1 MSRTSLND
9 QTPSTTRATTTTT
22 SIAHA
27 TSANADAAAPR
38 TSNARLTCAELGMLL
53 LMSSITALAVL
64 CELVPSGVLPEM
76 AAAFGVSSATC
87 GSLVGSYAITSA
99 ICGIPLVTLTVSANR
114 KRLLCVL
121 LIGFALSNC
130 IVGGADCFEV
140 ALVGRALGGACA
152 GTLWPMI
159 TAYGMEF
166 VGPLN
171 RGKAVTIIMSG
182 ITAGMA
188 VGLPAIT
195 WLGTLSNYHV
205 EFFALGI
212 ILCLVAVLCWI
223 FLPSI
228 PGEARS
234 RDNSVGTMLRNRGV
248 LLVVALTFLAVG
260 ANYGAYTFISNLVQE
275 LAGVGEALA
284 GGALASGALA
294 GGALAGTA
302 GVGAAAGAP
311 TIAQNVATIAPLTI
325 AQAQLFFGIGSIISV
340 VATLAFI
347 DRHLWLVT
355 LGMFATGAVSMLAF
369 VLVFAVGFGANQ
381 VNLVACVAFVLWGVA
396 FGSLSSIFQTA
407 TARQVT
413 SGTAVANSLQSASFN
428 CSIMLGSMSAGAL
441 LDSGGTKPIMLA
453 AAVVLICGFVLSVAG
468 KKHLA

>member
-9 QTPSTTRATTTTT
+9 QTPSTTRATTTTA
-22 SIAHA
+22 SVAHA
-27 TSANADAAAPR
+27 TSTTANAAAPR
-38 TSNARLTCAELGMLL
+38 NGNARLTCAELGMLL

-76 AAAFGVSSATC
+76 AAAFGVRSATC

-99 ICGIPLVTLTVSANR
+99 ICGIPLITLTVSANR

-130 IVGGADCFEV
+130 IVGGASCFEV

-275 LAGVGEALA
+275 LAGAC
-284 GGALASGALA
+284 GGSGALA
-294 GGALAGTA
+294 GGLAG
-302 GVGAAAGAP
+302 AAGGLAGSV
-311 TIAQNVATIAPLTI
+311 TTIAPLTI
-325 AQAQLFFGIGSIISV
+325 EQAQLFFGIGSIISV
-340 VATLAFI
+340 VATLALI
-347 DRHLWLVT
+347 DKHLWLVT
-355 LGMFATGAVSMLAF
+355 LAMFAIGAVSMLTF
-369 VLVFAVGFGANQ
+369 VLVFAVGLVANQ
-381 VNLVACVAFVLWGVA
+381 ANLVACVAFVLWGVA

>member
-1 MSRTSLND
+1 MSPTSLND
-9 QTPSTTRATTTTT
+9 ETPSTTCATTTAAHNATTT
-22 SIAHA
+22 S
-27 TSANADAAAPR
+27 TNAKAKAAAPCNC
-38 TSNARLTCAELGMLL
+38 NARLTCAELGMLL

-64 CELVPSGVLPEM
+64 CELVPSGVLPDM

-130 IVGGADCFEV
+130 IVGGAGCFEV

-159 TAYGMEF
+159 TAYGMEY
-166 VGPLN
+166 VGAGN

-195 WLGTLSNYHV
+195 WLGTLSNYRV

-212 ILCLVAVLCWI
+212 ILCLVAALCWL

-234 RDNSVGTMLRNRGV
+234 RDNSIGTMLHNRGV

-275 LAGVGEALA
+275 LAGACGGLA
-284 GGALASGALA
+284 GSV
-294 GGALAGTA
+294 T
-302 GVGAAAGAP
+302 
-311 TIAQNVATIAPLTI
+311 TIAPLTI
-325 AQAQLFFGIGSIISV
+325 EQAQLFFGIGSIISV
-340 VATLAFI
+340 VATLALI
-347 DRHLWLVT
+347 DKHLWLVT
-355 LGMFATGAVSMLAF
+355 LAMFAIGTVSMVAF
-369 VLVFAVGFGANQ
+369 VLVFAVGLVANQ
-381 VNLVACVAFVLWGVA
+381 ANLVACVAFVLWGVA

-441 LDSGGTKPIMLA
+441 LDGGGTKPIMLA

>member
-9 QTPSTTRATTTTT
+9 ETPSTTCATTTAASNATTT
-22 SIAHA
+22 S
-27 TSANADAAAPR
+27 TNAKAKAAAPR
-38 TSNARLTCAELGMLL
+38 NCNARLTCAELGMLL

-64 CELVPSGVLPEM
+64 CELVPSGVLPDM

-130 IVGGADCFEV
+130 IVGGASCFEV

-159 TAYGMEF
+159 TAYGMEC
-166 VGPLN
+166 VGAGN

-195 WLGTLSNYHV
+195 WLGTLSNYRV

-212 ILCLVAVLCWI
+212 ILCLVAALCWL

-234 RDNSVGTMLRNRGV
+234 RNNSVGTMLHNRGV

-275 LAGVGEALA
+275 LAGAC
-284 GGALASGALA
+284 GGSGALA
-294 GGALAGTA
+294 GGLAGGA
-302 GVGAAAGAP
+302 GGLAGSV
-311 TIAQNVATIAPLTI
+311 TTIAPLTI
-325 AQAQLFFGIGSIISV
+325 EQAQLFFGIGSIISV
-340 VATLAFI
+340 VATLALI
-347 DRHLWLVT
+347 DKHLWLVT
-355 LGMFATGAVSMLAF
+355 LAMFAIGTVSMVAF
-369 VLVFAVGFGANQ
+369 VLVFAVGLVANQ
-381 VNLVACVAFVLWGVA
+381 ANLVACVAFVLWGVA

-428 CSIMLGSMSAGAL
+428 CSIMLGSMSAGVL

-453 AAVVLICGFVLSVAG
+453 AAIVLICGFVLSVAG

>member
-9 QTPSTTRATTTTT
+9 QTPSTTRATTTTASVAART
-22 SIAHA
+22 S
-27 TSANADAAAPR
+27 TTANAAAPR

-130 IVGGADCFEV
+130 IVGGAGCFEV

-159 TAYGMEF
+159 TAYGMEC
-166 VGPLN
+166 VGAGN

-195 WLGTLSNYHV
+195 WLGTLSNYRV

-212 ILCLVAVLCWI
+212 ILCLVAALCWL

-234 RDNSVGTMLRNRGV
+234 RNNSIGTMLHNRGV

-275 LAGVGEALA
+275 LAGAC
-284 GGALASGALA
+284 GGSGALA
-294 GGALAGTA
+294 GGLAGGA
-302 GVGAAAGAP
+302 GGLAGSV
-311 TIAQNVATIAPLTI
+311 TTIAPLTI
-325 AQAQLFFGIGSIISV
+325 EQAQLFFGIGSIISV
-340 VATLAFI
+340 VATLALI
-347 DRHLWLVT
+347 DKHLWLVT
-355 LGMFATGAVSMLAF
+355 LAMFATGAVSMVAF
-369 VLVFAVGFGANQ
+369 VLVFAVGLVANQ
-381 VNLVACVAFVLWGVA
+381 ANLIACVAFVL
-396 FGSLSSIFQTA
+396 
-407 TARQVT
+407 
-413 SGTAVANSLQSASFN
+413 
-428 CSIMLGSMSAGAL
+428 
-441 LDSGGTKPIMLA
+441 
-453 AAVVLICGFVLSVAG
+453 
-468 KKHLA
+468 

>member
-9 QTPSTTRATTTTT
+9 QTPSTTRATTTTA

-27 TSANADAAAPR
+27 TSTTTKPAAPR

-130 IVGGADCFEV
+130 IVGGAGCFEV

-275 LAGVGEALA
+275 LAGVG
-284 GGALASGALA
+284 GALA
-294 GGALAGTA
+294 GGACGTA
-302 GVGAAAGAP
+302 GLASGACGAP
-311 TIAQNVATIAPLTI
+311 SIAKSVAPLTI

-355 LGMFATGAVSMLAF
+355 LGMFATGAVSMVAF
-369 VLVFAVGFGANQ
+369 VLVFAVGLVANQ
-381 VNLVACVAFVLWGVA
+381 ANLIACVAFVLWGVA

>member
-1 MSRTSLND
+1 
-9 QTPSTTRATTTTT
+9 
-22 SIAHA
+22 
-27 TSANADAAAPR
+27 
-38 TSNARLTCAELGMLL
+38 MLL

-64 CELVPSGVLPEM
+64 CELVPSGVLPDM

-99 ICGIPLVTLTVSANR
+99 ICGIPLVTLTVSVNR

-130 IVGGADCFEV
+130 IVGGASSFEV

-159 TAYGMEF
+159 TAYGMEC
-166 VGPLN
+166 VGAGN

-195 WLGTLSNYHV
+195 WLGTLSNYRV

-212 ILCLVAVLCWI
+212 ILCLVAALCWL

-234 RDNSVGTMLRNRGV
+234 RNNSVGTMLHNRGV

-275 LAGVGEALA
+275 LAGAC
-284 GGALASGALA
+284 GGSGALA
-294 GGALAGTA
+294 GGLAGGA
-302 GVGAAAGAP
+302 GGLAGSV
-311 TIAQNVATIAPLTI
+311 TTIAPLTI
-325 AQAQLFFGIGSIISV
+325 EQAQLFFGIGSIISV
-340 VATLAFI
+340 VATLALI
-347 DRHLWLVT
+347 DKHLWLVT
-355 LGMFATGAVSMLAF
+355 LAMFAIGTVSMVAF
-369 VLVFAVGFGANQ
+369 VLVFAVGLVANQ
-381 VNLVACVAFVLWGVA
+381 ANLVACVAFVLWGVA

-441 LDSGGTKPIMLA
+441 LDGGGTKPIMLA

>member
-1 MSRTSLND
+1 
-9 QTPSTTRATTTTT
+9 
-22 SIAHA
+22 
-27 TSANADAAAPR
+27 
-38 TSNARLTCAELGMLL
+38 MLL

-64 CELVPSGVLPEM
+64 CELVPSGVLPDM

-130 IVGGADCFEV
+130 IVGGAGCFEV

-275 LAGVGEALA
+275 LAGLC
-284 GGALASGALA
+284 GACGALA
-294 GGALAGTA
+294 GGALADGACGTA
-302 GVGAAAGAP
+302 GLTGGACGAP
-311 TIAQNVATIAPLTI
+311 SIAQSVAPLTI

-355 LGMFATGAVSMLAF
+355 LGMFATGAVSMVAF
-369 VLVFAVGFGANQ
+369 VLVFAVGLVANQ
-381 VNLVACVAFVLWGVA
+381 ANLIACVAFVLWGVA

>member
-9 QTPSTTRATTTTT
+9 QTPSTTRATTTTA
-22 SIAHA
+22 SIAA
-27 TSANADAAAPR
+27 RTSTTTKPAAPR

-130 IVGGADCFEV
+130 IVGGAGCFEV

-248 LLVVALTFLAVG
+248 LLVVVLTFLAVG

-275 LAGVGEALA
+275 LAGAC
-284 GGALASGALA
+284 GGSGALA
-294 GGALAGTA
+294 GGLAGGA
-302 GVGAAAGAP
+302 GGLAGSV
-311 TIAQNVATIAPLTI
+311 TTIAPLTI
-325 AQAQLFFGIGSIISV
+325 EQAQLFFGIGSIISV
-340 VATLAFI
+340 VATLALI
-347 DRHLWLVT
+347 DKHLWLVT
-355 LGMFATGAVSMLAF
+355 LAMFAIGTVSMVAF
-369 VLVFAVGFGANQ
+369 VLVFAVGLVANQ
-381 VNLVACVAFVLWGVA
+381 ANLIACVAFVLWGVA

-413 SGTAVANSLQSASFN
+413 SGTAIANSLQSASFN

-441 LDSGGTKPIMLA
+441 LDGGGTKPIMLA

>member
-9 QTPSTTRATTTTT
+9 QTPSTTREATTTT

-27 TSANADAAAPR
+27 TSTTTKPAAPR

-130 IVGGADCFEV
+130 IVGGAGCFEV

-275 LAGVGEALA
+275 LAGLC
-284 GGALASGALA
+284 GACGALA
-294 GGALAGTA
+294 GGALADGACGTA
-302 GVGAAAGAP
+302 GLTGGACGAP
-311 TIAQNVATIAPLTI
+311 SIAQSVAPLTI

-369 VLVFAVGFGANQ
+369 VLVFAVGLAPRLVANQ
-381 VNLVACVAFVLWGVA
+381 ANLIACVAFVLWGVA

-453 AAVVLICGFVLSVAG
+453 AVVVLICGFVLSVAG

>member
-1 MSRTSLND
+1 
-9 QTPSTTRATTTTT
+9 
-22 SIAHA
+22 
-27 TSANADAAAPR
+27 
-38 TSNARLTCAELGMLL
+38 MLL

-130 IVGGADCFEV
+130 IVGGASSFEV

-159 TAYGMEF
+159 TAYGMEC
-166 VGPLN
+166 VGAGN

-195 WLGTLSNYHV
+195 WLGTLSNYRV

-212 ILCLVAVLCWI
+212 ILCLVATLCWL

-228 PGEARS
+228 PGEVRS
-234 RDNSVGTMLRNRGV
+234 RNNSVGTMLHNRGV

-275 LAGVGEALA
+275 LAGAC
-284 GGALASGALA
+284 GGSGALA
-294 GGALAGTA
+294 GGLAGGA
-302 GVGAAAGAP
+302 GGLAGSV
-311 TIAQNVATIAPLTI
+311 TTIAPLTI
-325 AQAQLFFGIGSIISV
+325 EQAQLFFGIGSIISV

-347 DRHLWLVT
+347 DKHLWLVT
-355 LGMFATGAVSMLAF
+355 LAMFAIGAVSMVAF
-369 VLVFAVGFGANQ
+369 VLVFAVGLVANQ
-381 VNLVACVAFVLWGVA
+381 ANQISCVAFVLWGVA

>member
-9 QTPSTTRATTTTT
+9 QTPSTTRATTTTASVAART
-22 SIAHA
+22 S
-27 TSANADAAAPR
+27 TTANAAAPR
-38 TSNARLTCAELGMLL
+38 NGNARLTCAELGMLL

-130 IVGGADCFEV
+130 IVGGAGCFEV

-275 LAGVGEALA
+275 LAGVG
-284 GGALASGALA
+284 GALA
-294 GGALAGTA
+294 GGACGTA
-302 GVGAAAGAP
+302 GLTGGACGAP
-311 TIAQNVATIAPLTI
+311 SIAQSVAPLTI

-369 VLVFAVGFGANQ
+369 VLVFAVGLAPRLAANQ

>member
-9 QTPSTTRATTTTT
+9 ETPSTTCATTTAASNATTT
-22 SIAHA
+22 S
-27 TSANADAAAPR
+27 TNAKAKAAAPR

-130 IVGGADCFEV
+130 IVGGASSFEV

-159 TAYGMEF
+159 TAYGMEC
-166 VGPLN
+166 VGAGN

-195 WLGTLSNYHV
+195 WLGTLSNYRV

-212 ILCLVAVLCWI
+212 ILCLVAALCWL

-234 RDNSVGTMLRNRGV
+234 RNNSIGTMLHNRGV

-275 LAGVGEALA
+275 LAGAC
-284 GGALASGALA
+284 GGSGALA
-294 GGALAGTA
+294 GGLAGGA
-302 GVGAAAGAP
+302 GGLAGSV
-311 TIAQNVATIAPLTI
+311 TTIAPLTI
-325 AQAQLFFGIGSIISV
+325 EQAQLFFGIGSIISV
-340 VATLAFI
+340 VATLALI
-347 DRHLWLVT
+347 DKHLWLVT
-355 LGMFATGAVSMLAF
+355 LAMFAIGTVSMVAF
-369 VLVFAVGFGANQ
+369 VLVFAVGLVANQ
-381 VNLVACVAFVLWGVA
+381 ANLVACVAFVLWGVA

>member
-1 MSRTSLND
+1 MSPTSLND
-9 QTPSTTRATTTTT
+9 QTPSTTCATATAASNATTTST
-22 SIAHA
+22 
-27 TSANADAAAPR
+27 NAKAKAAAPR
-38 TSNARLTCAELGMLL
+38 NCNARLTCAELGMLL

-64 CELVPSGVLPEM
+64 CELVPSGVLPDM

-130 IVGGADCFEV
+130 IVGGASCFEV

-159 TAYGMEF
+159 TAYGMEC
-166 VGPLN
+166 VGAGN

-195 WLGTLSNYHV
+195 WLGTLSNYRV

-212 ILCLVAVLCWI
+212 ILCLVAALCWL

-234 RDNSVGTMLRNRGV
+234 RNNSIGTMLHNRGV

-275 LAGVGEALA
+275 LAGACG
-284 GGALASGALA
+284 GSGALASGLA
-294 GGALAGTA
+294 GSVT
-302 GVGAAAGAP
+302 
-311 TIAQNVATIAPLTI
+311 TIAPLTI
-325 AQAQLFFGIGSIISV
+325 EQAQLFFGIGSIISV

-347 DRHLWLVT
+347 DKHLWLVT
-355 LGMFATGAVSMLAF
+355 LAMFAIGAVSMVAF
-369 VLVFAVGFGANQ
+369 VLVFAVGLVANQ
-381 VNLVACVAFVLWGVA
+381 ANQISCVAFVLWGVA

-453 AAVVLICGFVLSVAG
+453 AAIVLICGFVLSVAG

>member
-1 MSRTSLND
+1 MSPTSLND
-9 QTPSTTRATTTTT
+9 QTPSTTCATTTAASNATTT
-22 SIAHA
+22 S
-27 TSANADAAAPR
+27 TNAKAAAPCNY
-38 TSNARLTCAELGMLL
+38 NARLTCAELGMLL

-64 CELVPSGVLPEM
+64 CELVPSGVLPDM

-130 IVGGADCFEV
+130 IVGGASSFEV

-159 TAYGMEF
+159 TAYGMEC
-166 VGPLN
+166 VGAGN

-195 WLGTLSNYHV
+195 WLGTLSNYRV

-212 ILCLVAVLCWI
+212 ILCLVAALCWL

-234 RDNSVGTMLRNRGV
+234 RNNSLGTMLHNRGV
-248 LLVVALTFLAVG
+248 LFVVALTFLAVG

-275 LAGVGEALA
+275 LAGACG
-284 GGALASGALA
+284 GSGALASGLA
-294 GGALAGTA
+294 GAASAAGSLAGSVT
-302 GVGAAAGAP
+302 
-311 TIAQNVATIAPLTI
+311 TIAPLTI
-325 AQAQLFFGIGSIISV
+325 EQAQLFFGIGSIISV

-347 DRHLWLVT
+347 DKHLWLVT
-355 LGMFATGAVSMLAF
+355 LAMFAIGTVSMVAF
-369 VLVFAVGFGANQ
+369 VLVFAVGLVANQ
-381 VNLVACVAFVLWGVA
+381 ANLVACVAFVLWGVA

>member
-9 QTPSTTRATTTTT
+9 QTPSTTRATTTTA
-22 SIAHA
+22 SVAHA
-27 TSANADAAAPR
+27 TSTTANAAAPR
-38 TSNARLTCAELGMLL
+38 NGNARLTCAELGMLL

-76 AAAFGVSSATC
+76 AAAFGVRSATC

-130 IVGGADCFEV
+130 IVGGASCFEV

-195 WLGTLSNYHV
+195 WLGTLSNYRV

-212 ILCLVAVLCWI
+212 ILCLVAALCWL

-234 RDNSVGTMLRNRGV
+234 RDNSIGTMLHNRGV

-275 LAGVGEALA
+275 LVGAC
-284 GGALASGALA
+284 GGSGALA
-294 GGALAGTA
+294 GGLVGGAGGLAGSVT
-302 GVGAAAGAP
+302 
-311 TIAQNVATIAPLTI
+311 TIAPLTI
-325 AQAQLFFGIGSIISV
+325 EQAQLFFGIGSIISV
-340 VATLAFI
+340 VATLALI
-347 DRHLWLVT
+347 DKHLWLVT
-355 LGMFATGAVSMLAF
+355 LAMFAIGTVSMVAF
-369 VLVFAVGFGANQ
+369 VLVFAVGLVANQ
-381 VNLVACVAFVLWGVA
+381 ANLITCVAFVLWGVA

-428 CSIMLGSMSAGAL
+428 CSIMLGSMSAGVL

>member
-1 MSRTSLND
+1 MSPTSLND
-9 QTPSTTRATTTTT
+9 QTPSTTCATTTAAHNATTT
-22 SIAHA
+22 S
-27 TSANADAAAPR
+27 TNAKAKAAAPCNC
-38 TSNARLTCAELGMLL
+38 NARLTCAELGMLL

-64 CELVPSGVLPEM
+64 CELVPSGVLPDM

-130 IVGGADCFEV
+130 IVGGAGCFEV

-159 TAYGMEF
+159 TAYGMEC
-166 VGPLN
+166 VGAGN

-195 WLGTLSNYHV
+195 WLGTLSNYRV

-212 ILCLVAVLCWI
+212 ILCLVAALCWL

-234 RDNSVGTMLRNRGV
+234 RNNSVGTMLHNRGV

-275 LAGVGEALA
+275 LAGLCGACGVLAGACGTAGLA
-284 GGALASGALA
+284 GGAC
-294 GGALAGTA
+294 
-302 GVGAAAGAP
+302 GAP
-311 TIAQNVATIAPLTI
+311 SIAQSVAPLTI

-347 DRHLWLVT
+347 DKHLWLVT
-355 LGMFATGAVSMLAF
+355 LAMFAIGTVSMVAF
-369 VLVFAVGFGANQ
+369 VLVFAVGLVANQ
-381 VNLVACVAFVLWGVA
+381 ANLVACVAFVLWGVA

>member
-1 MSRTSLND
+1 MSPTSLND
-9 QTPSTTRATTTTT
+9 ETPSTTCATTTAAHNATTT
-22 SIAHA
+22 S
-27 TSANADAAAPR
+27 TNAKAKAAAPCNC
-38 TSNARLTCAELGMLL
+38 NARLTCAELGMLL

-64 CELVPSGVLPEM
+64 CELVPSGVLPDM

-130 IVGGADCFEV
+130 IVGGAGCFEV

-159 TAYGMEF
+159 TAYGMEC
-166 VGPLN
+166 VGAGN

-195 WLGTLSNYHV
+195 WLGTLSNYRV

-212 ILCLVAVLCWI
+212 ILCLVAALCWL

-228 PGEARS
+228 PGEVRS
-234 RDNSVGTMLRNRGV
+234 RNNSVGTMLHNRGV

-275 LAGVGEALA
+275 LAGACGGLA
-284 GGALASGALA
+284 GAAGGLA
-294 GGALAGTA
+294 GSVT
-302 GVGAAAGAP
+302 
-311 TIAQNVATIAPLTI
+311 TIAPLTI
-325 AQAQLFFGIGSIISV
+325 EQAQLFFGIGSIISV
-340 VATLAFI
+340 VATLALI
-347 DRHLWLVT
+347 DKHLWLVT
-355 LGMFATGAVSMLAF
+355 LAMFAIGAVSMLAF
-369 VLVFAVGFGANQ
+369 VLVFAVGLVANQ
-381 VNLVACVAFVLWGVA
+381 ANLVACVAFVLWGVA

-441 LDSGGTKPIMLA
+441 LDGGGTKPIMLA

>member
-1 MSRTSLND
+1 MSPTSLND
-9 QTPSTTRATTTTT
+9 QTPSTTCATTTST
-22 SIAHA
+22 
-27 TSANADAAAPR
+27 NAKAAAPC
-38 TSNARLTCAELGMLL
+38 NCNERLTCAELGMLL

-64 CELVPSGVLPEM
+64 CELVPSGVLPDM

-130 IVGGADCFEV
+130 VVGGASCFEV

-159 TAYGMEF
+159 TAYGMEC
-166 VGPLN
+166 VGAGN

-195 WLGTLSNYHV
+195 WLGTLSNYRV

-212 ILCLVAVLCWI
+212 ILCLVAALCWL

-234 RDNSVGTMLRNRGV
+234 RNNSIGTMLHNRGV

-275 LAGVGEALA
+275 LAGACGGLA
-284 GGALASGALA
+284 GAAGGLA
-294 GGALAGTA
+294 GSVT
-302 GVGAAAGAP
+302 
-311 TIAQNVATIAPLTI
+311 TIAPLTI
-325 AQAQLFFGIGSIISV
+325 EQAQLFFGIGSIISV
-340 VATLAFI
+340 VATLALI
-347 DRHLWLVT
+347 DKHLWLVT
-355 LGMFATGAVSMLAF
+355 LAMFAIGAVSMLAF
-369 VLVFAVGFGANQ
+369 VLVFAVGLVANQ
-381 VNLVACVAFVLWGVA
+381 ANLVACVAFVLWGVA

-428 CSIMLGSMSAGAL
+428 CSIMLGSMSAGVL

-453 AAVVLICGFVLSVAG
+453 AAIVLICGFVLSVAG

>member
-1 MSRTSLND
+1 M
-9 QTPSTTRATTTTT
+9 
-22 SIAHA
+22 
-27 TSANADAAAPR
+27 
-38 TSNARLTCAELGMLL
+38 
-53 LMSSITALAVL
+53 
-64 CELVPSGVLPEM
+64 
-76 AAAFGVSSATC
+76 
-87 GSLVGSYAITSA
+87 
-99 ICGIPLVTLTVSANR
+99 
-114 KRLLCVL
+114 
-121 LIGFALSNC
+121 
-130 IVGGADCFEV
+130 
-140 ALVGRALGGACA
+140 
-152 GTLWPMI
+152 
-159 TAYGMEF
+159 
-166 VGPLN
+166 
-171 RGKAVTIIMSG
+171 
-182 ITAGMA
+182 
-188 VGLPAIT
+188 
-195 WLGTLSNYHV
+195 
-205 EFFALGI
+205 
-212 ILCLVAVLCWI
+212 CLVAVLCWI

-275 LAGVGEALA
+275 LAGVG
-284 GGALASGALA
+284 GALA
-294 GGALAGTA
+294 GGACGTA
-302 GVGAAAGAP
+302 GLASGACGAP
-311 TIAQNVATIAPLTI
+311 SIAKSVAPLTI

-347 DRHLWLVT
+347 DKHLWLVT
-355 LGMFATGAVSMLAF
+355 LAMFAIGTVSMVAF
-369 VLVFAVGFGANQ
+369 VLVFAVGLVANQ
-381 VNLVACVAFVLWGVA
+381 ANLVACVAFVLWGVA

>member
-9 QTPSTTRATTTTT
+9 QTPSTTREATTTT

-27 TSANADAAAPR
+27 TSTTTKPAAPR

-130 IVGGADCFEV
+130 IVGGAGCFEV

-234 RDNSVGTMLRNRGV
+234 RDNSIGTMLRNRGV

-275 LAGVGEALA
+275 LAGVG
-284 GGALASGALA
+284 GACGALA
-294 GGALAGTA
+294 GGTAGLAG
-302 GVGAAAGAP
+302 GACGAP
-311 TIAQNVATIAPLTI
+311 SIAQSVAPLTI

-369 VLVFAVGFGANQ
+369 VLVFAVGLAPGFPPSAAVGLVANQ
-381 VNLVACVAFVLWGVA
+381 ANLIACVAFVLWGVA

-428 CSIMLGSMSAGAL
+428 CSIMLGSMSAGVL

-453 AAVVLICGFVLSVAG
+453 AAAVLICGFVLSVAG

>member
-1 MSRTSLND
+1 MSPTSLND
-9 QTPSTTRATTTTT
+9 QTPSTTCATATAASNATTTST
-22 SIAHA
+22 
-27 TSANADAAAPR
+27 NAKTAAPCNC
-38 TSNARLTCAELGMLL
+38 NARLTCAELGMLL

-64 CELVPSGVLPEM
+64 CELVPSGVLPDM

-130 IVGGADCFEV
+130 IVGGAGCFEV

-159 TAYGMEF
+159 TAYGMEC
-166 VGPLN
+166 VGAGN

-195 WLGTLSNYHV
+195 WLGTLSNYRV

-212 ILCLVAVLCWI
+212 ILCLVAALCWL

-234 RDNSVGTMLRNRGV
+234 RNNSIGTMLHNRGV

-275 LAGVGEALA
+275 LAGACG
-284 GGALASGALA
+284 GSGALASGLA
-294 GGALAGTA
+294 G
-302 GVGAAAGAP
+302 AAGAAGGLAGSV
-311 TIAQNVATIAPLTI
+311 TTIAPLTI
-325 AQAQLFFGIGSIISV
+325 EQAQLFFGIGSIISV
-340 VATLAFI
+340 VATLALI
-347 DRHLWLVT
+347 DKHLWLVT
-355 LGMFATGAVSMLAF
+355 LAMFAIGAVSMLTF
-369 VLVFAVGFGANQ
+369 VLVFAVGLVANQ
-381 VNLVACVAFVLWGVA
+381 ASLVACVAFVLWGVA

-428 CSIMLGSMSAGAL
+428 CSIMLGSMSAGVL

-453 AAVVLICGFVLSVAG
+453 AAIVLICGFVLSVAG

>member
-1 MSRTSLND
+1 
-9 QTPSTTRATTTTT
+9 
-22 SIAHA
+22 
-27 TSANADAAAPR
+27 
-38 TSNARLTCAELGMLL
+38 MLL

-64 CELVPSGVLPEM
+64 CELVPSGVLPDM

-130 IVGGADCFEV
+130 IVGGASSFEV

-159 TAYGMEF
+159 TAYGMEC
-166 VGPLN
+166 VGAGN

-195 WLGTLSNYHV
+195 WLGTLSNYRV

-275 LAGVGEALA
+275 LAGVG
-284 GGALASGALA
+284 GALA
-294 GGALAGTA
+294 GGACGTA
-302 GVGAAAGAP
+302 GLASGACGAP
-311 TIAQNVATIAPLTI
+311 SIAKSVAPLTI

-355 LGMFATGAVSMLAF
+355 LGMFATGAVSMVAF
-369 VLVFAVGFGANQ
+369 VLVFAVGLVANQ
-381 VNLVACVAFVLWGVA
+381 ANLIACVAFVLWGVA

>member
-9 QTPSTTRATTTTT
+9 QTPSTTRATTTTA
-22 SIAHA
+22 SVAHA
-27 TSANADAAAPR
+27 TSTTANAAAPR
-38 TSNARLTCAELGMLL
+38 NGNARLTCAELGMLL

-76 AAAFGVSSATC
+76 AAAFGVRSATC

-130 IVGGADCFEV
+130 IVGGASSFEV

-159 TAYGMEF
+159 TAYGMEC
-166 VGPLN
+166 VGAGN

-195 WLGTLSNYHV
+195 WLGTLSNYRV

-212 ILCLVAVLCWI
+212 ILCLVAALCWL

-234 RDNSVGTMLRNRGV
+234 RNNSIGTMLHNRGV

-275 LAGVGEALA
+275 LAGAC
-284 GGALASGALA
+284 GGSGALA
-294 GGALAGTA
+294 GGLAGGA
-302 GVGAAAGAP
+302 GGLAGSV
-311 TIAQNVATIAPLTI
+311 TTIAPLTI
-325 AQAQLFFGIGSIISV
+325 EQAQLFFGIGSIISV
-340 VATLAFI
+340 VATLALI
-347 DRHLWLVT
+347 DKHLWLVT
-355 LGMFATGAVSMLAF
+355 LAMFAIGTVSMVAF
-369 VLVFAVGFGANQ
+369 VLVFAVGLVANQ
-381 VNLVACVAFVLWGVA
+381 ANLVACVAFVLWGVA

>member
-9 QTPSTTRATTTTT
+9 ETPSTTCATTTAAHNATTT
-22 SIAHA
+22 S
-27 TSANADAAAPR
+27 TNAKAAAPCNC
-38 TSNARLTCAELGMLL
+38 NARLTCAELGMLL

-64 CELVPSGVLPEM
+64 CELVPSGVLPDM

-130 IVGGADCFEV
+130 IVGGASSFEV

-159 TAYGMEF
+159 TAYGMEC
-166 VGPLN
+166 VGAGN

-195 WLGTLSNYHV
+195 WLGTLSNYRV

-212 ILCLVAVLCWI
+212 ILCLVAALCWL

-234 RDNSVGTMLRNRGV
+234 RNNSIGTMLHNRGV

-275 LAGVGEALA
+275 LAGACGGLA
-284 GGALASGALA
+284 GSV
-294 GGALAGTA
+294 T
-302 GVGAAAGAP
+302 
-311 TIAQNVATIAPLTI
+311 TIAPLTI
-325 AQAQLFFGIGSIISV
+325 EQAQLFFGIGSIISV
-340 VATLAFI
+340 VATLALI
-347 DRHLWLVT
+347 DKHLWLVT
-355 LGMFATGAVSMLAF
+355 LAMFAIGTVSMVAF
-369 VLVFAVGFGANQ
+369 VLVFAVGLVANQ
-381 VNLVACVAFVLWGVA
+381 ANLVACVAFVLWGVA

-453 AAVVLICGFVLSVAG
+453 AAVILICGFVLSVAG

>member
-9 QTPSTTRATTTTT
+9 QTPSTTRATTTTASVAART
-22 SIAHA
+22 S
-27 TSANADAAAPR
+27 TTTKPAAPR

-130 IVGGADCFEV
+130 IVGGAGCFEV

-195 WLGTLSNYHV
+195 WLGTLSNYRV

-212 ILCLVAVLCWI
+212 ILCLVAALCWL

-234 RDNSVGTMLRNRGV
+234 RNNSVGTMLHNRGV

-275 LAGVGEALA
+275 LAGAC
-284 GGALASGALA
+284 GGSGALA
-294 GGALAGTA
+294 GGLAGGA
-302 GVGAAAGAP
+302 GGLAGSV
-311 TIAQNVATIAPLTI
+311 TTIAPLTI
-325 AQAQLFFGIGSIISV
+325 EQAQLFFGIGSIISV
-340 VATLAFI
+340 VATLALI
-347 DRHLWLVT
+347 DKHLWLVT
-355 LGMFATGAVSMLAF
+355 LAMFAIGTVSMVAF
-369 VLVFAVGFGANQ
+369 VLVFAVGLVANQ
-381 VNLVACVAFVLWGVA
+381 ANLVACVAFVLWGVA

-428 CSIMLGSMSAGAL
+428 CSIMLGSMSAGVL

-453 AAVVLICGFVLSVAG
+453 AAIVLICGFVLSVAG

>member
-1 MSRTSLND
+1 
-9 QTPSTTRATTTTT
+9 
-22 SIAHA
+22 
-27 TSANADAAAPR
+27 
-38 TSNARLTCAELGMLL
+38 MLL

-64 CELVPSGVLPEM
+64 CELVPSGVLPDM

-130 IVGGADCFEV
+130 IVGGAGCFEV

-275 LAGVGEALA
+275 LAGLC
-284 GGALASGALA
+284 GACGALA
-294 GGALAGTA
+294 GGALADGACGTA
-302 GVGAAAGAP
+302 GLTGGACGAP
-311 TIAQNVATIAPLTI
+311 SIAQSVAPLTI

-355 LGMFATGAVSMLAF
+355 LGMFATGAVSMVAF
-369 VLVFAVGFGANQ
+369 VLVFAVGLVANQ
-381 VNLVACVAFVLWGVA
+381 ANLIACVAFVLWGVA

-453 AAVVLICGFVLSVAG
+453 AVVVLICGFVLSVAG

>member
-9 QTPSTTRATTTTT
+9 QTPSTTRATTTTASVAART
-22 SIAHA
+22 S
-27 TSANADAAAPR
+27 TTANAAAPCNC
-38 TSNARLTCAELGMLL
+38 NARLTCAELGMLL

-64 CELVPSGVLPEM
+64 CELVPSGVLPDM

-99 ICGIPLVTLTVSANR
+99 ICGIPLVTLTVSTNR

-130 IVGGADCFEV
+130 IVGGASSFEV

-159 TAYGMEF
+159 TAYGMEC
-166 VGPLN
+166 VGAGN

-195 WLGTLSNYHV
+195 WLGMLSNYRV

-212 ILCLVAVLCWI
+212 ILCLVAALCWL

-234 RDNSVGTMLRNRGV
+234 RNNSVGTMLHNRGV

-275 LAGVGEALA
+275 LAGAC
-284 GGALASGALA
+284 GGSGALA
-294 GGALAGTA
+294 GGLAGGA
-302 GVGAAAGAP
+302 GGLAGSV
-311 TIAQNVATIAPLTI
+311 TTIAPLTI
-325 AQAQLFFGIGSIISV
+325 EQAQLFFGIGSIISV
-340 VATLAFI
+340 VATLALI
-347 DRHLWLVT
+347 DKHLWLVT
-355 LGMFATGAVSMLAF
+355 LAMFAIGTVSMFAF
-369 VLVFAVGFGANQ
+369 VLVFAVGLVANQ
-381 VNLVACVAFVLWGVA
+381 ANLVACVAFVLWGVA

-428 CSIMLGSMSAGAL
+428 CSIMLGSMSAGVL

>member
-1 MSRTSLND
+1 MSPTSLND
-9 QTPSTTRATTTTT
+9 ETPSTTCATTTAASNATTT
-22 SIAHA
+22 S
-27 TSANADAAAPR
+27 TNAKAKAAAPR
-38 TSNARLTCAELGMLL
+38 NYNARLTCAELGMLL

-64 CELVPSGVLPEM
+64 CELVPSGVLPDM

-130 IVGGADCFEV
+130 IVGGASSFEV

-159 TAYGMEF
+159 TAYGMEC
-166 VGPLN
+166 VGAGN

-195 WLGTLSNYHV
+195 WLGTLSNYRV

-212 ILCLVAVLCWI
+212 ILCLVAALCWL

-234 RDNSVGTMLRNRGV
+234 RNNSVGTMLHNRGV

-275 LAGVGEALA
+275 LAGACGGLTGGAGGLA
-284 GGALASGALA
+284 GAASAAGGLA
-294 GGALAGTA
+294 GSVT
-302 GVGAAAGAP
+302 
-311 TIAQNVATIAPLTI
+311 TIAPLTI
-325 AQAQLFFGIGSIISV
+325 EQAQLFFGIGSIISV

-355 LGMFATGAVSMLAF
+355 LAMFAIGAVSMVAF
-369 VLVFAVGFGANQ
+369 VLVFAVGLVANQ
-381 VNLVACVAFVLWGVA
+381 ANQIACVAFVLWGVA

>member
-1 MSRTSLND
+1 MSRTSIND
-9 QTPSTTRATTTTT
+9 QTPSTTRATTTTA

-27 TSANADAAAPR
+27 TSTTTKPDAPR

-130 IVGGADCFEV
+130 IVGGAGCFEV

-195 WLGTLSNYHV
+195 WLGTLNNYHV

-212 ILCLVAVLCWI
+212 ILCLVAILCWI

-275 LAGVGEALA
+275 LAGVGGALAAGACGTAGLA
-284 GGALASGALA
+284 GGAC
-294 GGALAGTA
+294 
-302 GVGAAAGAP
+302 GAP
-311 TIAQNVATIAPLTI
+311 SIAQSVTPLTI

-369 VLVFAVGFGANQ
+369 VLVFAVGLVAIQAN
-381 VNLVACVAFVLWGVA
+381 LIACVAFVLWGVA

>member
-1 MSRTSLND
+1 MSPTSLND
-9 QTPSTTRATTTTT
+9 ETPSTTCATATAASNATTTST
-22 SIAHA
+22 
-27 TSANADAAAPR
+27 NAKAKAAAPCNC
-38 TSNARLTCAELGMLL
+38 NARLTCAELGMLL

-64 CELVPSGVLPEM
+64 CELVPSGVLPDM

-130 IVGGADCFEV
+130 IVGGAGCFEV

-159 TAYGMEF
+159 TAYGMEC
-166 VGPLN
+166 VGAGN

-195 WLGTLSNYHV
+195 WLGTLSNYRV

-212 ILCLVAVLCWI
+212 ILCLVAALCWL

-234 RDNSVGTMLRNRGV
+234 RNNSLGTMLHNRGV
-248 LLVVALTFLAVG
+248 LFVVALTFLAVG

-275 LAGVGEALA
+275 LARAC
-284 GGALASGALA
+284 GGSGALA
-294 GGALAGTA
+294 GGLAGGA
-302 GVGAAAGAP
+302 GGLAGSV
-311 TIAQNVATIAPLTI
+311 TTIAPLTI
-325 AQAQLFFGIGSIISV
+325 EQAQLFFGIGSIISV
-340 VATLAFI
+340 VATLALI
-347 DRHLWLVT
+347 DKHLWLVT
-355 LGMFATGAVSMLAF
+355 LAMFAIGTVSMVAF
-369 VLVFAVGFGANQ
+369 VLVFAVGLVANQ
-381 VNLVACVAFVLWGVA
+381 ANLITCVAFVLWGVA

-428 CSIMLGSMSAGAL
+428 CSIMLGSMSAGVL

>member
-1 MSRTSLND
+1 MSPTSLND
-9 QTPSTTRATTTTT
+9 ETPSTTCATTTAASNATTT
-22 SIAHA
+22 S
-27 TSANADAAAPR
+27 TNAKAKAAAPCNY
-38 TSNARLTCAELGMLL
+38 NARLTCAELGMLL

-64 CELVPSGVLPEM
+64 CELVPSGVLPDM

-130 IVGGADCFEV
+130 VVGGASSFEV

-159 TAYGMEF
+159 TAYGMEC
-166 VGPLN
+166 VGAGN

-195 WLGTLSNYHV
+195 WLGTLSNYRV

-212 ILCLVAVLCWI
+212 ILCLVAALCWI

-234 RDNSVGTMLRNRGV
+234 RNNSIGTMLHNRGV

-275 LAGVGEALA
+275 LAGAC
-284 GGALASGALA
+284 GGSGALA
-294 GGALAGTA
+294 GGLAGGA
-302 GVGAAAGAP
+302 GGLAGSV
-311 TIAQNVATIAPLTI
+311 TTIAPLTI
-325 AQAQLFFGIGSIISV
+325 EQAQLFFGIGSIISV
-340 VATLAFI
+340 VATLALI
-347 DRHLWLVT
+347 DKHLWLVT
-355 LGMFATGAVSMLAF
+355 LAMFAIGTVSMVAF
-369 VLVFAVGFGANQ
+369 VLVFAVGLVANQ
-381 VNLVACVAFVLWGVA
+381 ANLVACVAFVLWGVA

>member
-9 QTPSTTRATTTTT
+9 QTPSTTRATTTTASVAART
-22 SIAHA
+22 S
-27 TSANADAAAPR
+27 TTANAAAPR
-38 TSNARLTCAELGMLL
+38 NGNARLTCAELGMLL

-130 IVGGADCFEV
+130 IVGGAGCFEV

-275 LAGVGEALA
+275 LAGACGGLA
-284 GGALASGALA
+284 GSV
-294 GGALAGTA
+294 T
-302 GVGAAAGAP
+302 
-311 TIAQNVATIAPLTI
+311 TIAPLTI
-325 AQAQLFFGIGSIISV
+325 EQAQLFFGIGSIISV
-340 VATLAFI
+340 VATLALI
-347 DRHLWLVT
+347 DKHLWLVT
-355 LGMFATGAVSMLAF
+355 LAMFAIGTVSMVAF
-369 VLVFAVGFGANQ
+369 VLVFAVGLVANQ
-381 VNLVACVAFVLWGVA
+381 ANLVACVAFVLWGVA

-428 CSIMLGSMSAGAL
+428 CSIMLGSMSAGVL
-441 LDSGGTKPIMLA
+441 LDGGGTKPIMLA

>member
-27 TSANADAAAPR
+27 TSANANAAAPR

-130 IVGGADCFEV
+130 IVGGAGCFEV

-159 TAYGMEF
+159 TAYGMEC
-166 VGPLN
+166 VGAGN

-212 ILCLVAVLCWI
+212 ILCLVAALCWI

-275 LAGVGEALA
+275 LAGLC
-284 GGALASGALA
+284 GACGALA
-294 GGALAGTA
+294 GGALAGGTA
-302 GVGAAAGAP
+302 GLAGGACGAP
-311 TIAQNVATIAPLTI
+311 SIAQSVAPLTI

-369 VLVFAVGFGANQ
+369 VLVFAVGLAPRLAADQ

>member
-9 QTPSTTRATTTTT
+9 QTPSTTREATTTT

-27 TSANADAAAPR
+27 TSTTTKPAAPR

-130 IVGGADCFEV
+130 IVGGAGCFEV

-212 ILCLVAVLCWI
+212 ILCLVAALCWL

-234 RDNSVGTMLRNRGV
+234 RNNSVGTMLHNRGV

-275 LAGVGEALA
+275 LAGAC
-284 GGALASGALA
+284 GGSGALA
-294 GGALAGTA
+294 GGLAGGA
-302 GVGAAAGAP
+302 GGLAGSV
-311 TIAQNVATIAPLTI
+311 TTIAPLTI
-325 AQAQLFFGIGSIISV
+325 EQAQLFFGIGSIISV
-340 VATLAFI
+340 VATLALI
-347 DRHLWLVT
+347 DKHLWLVT
-355 LGMFATGAVSMLAF
+355 LAMFAIGTVSMVAF
-369 VLVFAVGFGANQ
+369 VLVFAVGLVANQ
-381 VNLVACVAFVLWGVA
+381 ANLIACVAFVLWGVA

-413 SGTAVANSLQSASFN
+413 SGTAIANSLQSASFN

-441 LDSGGTKPIMLA
+441 LDGGGTKPIMLA

>member
-1 MSRTSLND
+1 MSPTSLND
-9 QTPSTTRATTTTT
+9 ETPSTTCATTTST
-22 SIAHA
+22 
-27 TSANADAAAPR
+27 NAKAKAAAPCNY
-38 TSNARLTCAELGMLL
+38 NARLTCAELGMLL

-64 CELVPSGVLPEM
+64 CELVPSGVLPDM

-130 IVGGADCFEV
+130 IVGGASSFEV

-159 TAYGMEF
+159 TAYGMEC
-166 VGPLN
+166 VGAGN

-195 WLGTLSNYHV
+195 WLGTLSNYRV

-212 ILCLVAVLCWI
+212 ILCLVAALCWL

-234 RDNSVGTMLRNRGV
+234 RNNSVGTMLHNRGV

-275 LAGVGEALA
+275 LAGAC
-284 GGALASGALA
+284 GGSGALA
-294 GGALAGTA
+294 GGLAGSVT
-302 GVGAAAGAP
+302 
-311 TIAQNVATIAPLTI
+311 TIAPLTI
-325 AQAQLFFGIGSIISV
+325 EQAQLFFGIGSIISV

-347 DRHLWLVT
+347 DKHLWLVT
-355 LGMFATGAVSMLAF
+355 LAMFAIGAVSMLTF
-369 VLVFAVGFGANQ
+369 VLVFAVGLVANQ
-381 VNLVACVAFVLWGVA
+381 ANLVACVAFVLWGVA

>member
-9 QTPSTTRATTTTT
+9 QTPSTTRATTTTASVAART
-22 SIAHA
+22 S
-27 TSANADAAAPR
+27 TTANAAAPR
-38 TSNARLTCAELGMLL
+38 NGNARLTCAELGMLL

-130 IVGGADCFEV
+130 IVGGAGCFEV

-195 WLGTLSNYHV
+195 WLGTLSNYRV

-212 ILCLVAVLCWI
+212 ILCLVAALCWL

-234 RDNSVGTMLRNRGV
+234 RDNSIGTMLHNRGV

-275 LAGVGEALA
+275 LAGLC
-284 GGALASGALA
+284 GACGALA
-294 GGALAGTA
+294 GGALADGACGTA
-302 GVGAAAGAP
+302 GLTGGACGAP
-311 TIAQNVATIAPLTI
+311 SIAQSVAPLTI

-369 VLVFAVGFGANQ
+369 VLVFAVGLAPRLAANQ

>member
-1 MSRTSLND
+1 MSPTSLND
-9 QTPSTTRATTTTT
+9 ETPSATCATTTAASNATTT
-22 SIAHA
+22 S
-27 TSANADAAAPR
+27 TNAKAKTAVHCNC
-38 TSNARLTCAELGMLL
+38 NARLTCAELGMLL

-64 CELVPSGVLPEM
+64 CELVPSGVLPDM

-130 IVGGADCFEV
+130 IVGGASCFEV

-159 TAYGMEF
+159 TAYGMEC
-166 VGPLN
+166 VGAGN

-195 WLGTLSNYHV
+195 WLGTLSNYRV

-212 ILCLVAVLCWI
+212 ILCLVAALCWL

-234 RDNSVGTMLRNRGV
+234 RNNSIGTMLHNRGV

-275 LAGVGEALA
+275 LAGACGGLA
-284 GGALASGALA
+284 GAAGGLA
-294 GGALAGTA
+294 GSVT
-302 GVGAAAGAP
+302 
-311 TIAQNVATIAPLTI
+311 TIAPLTI
-325 AQAQLFFGIGSIISV
+325 EQAQLFFGIGSIISV
-340 VATLAFI
+340 VATLALI
-347 DRHLWLVT
+347 DKHLWLVT
-355 LGMFATGAVSMLAF
+355 LAMFAIGAVSMLAF
-369 VLVFAVGFGANQ
+369 VLVFAVGLVANQ
-381 VNLVACVAFVLWGVA
+381 ANLVACVAFVLWGVA

-441 LDSGGTKPIMLA
+441 LDGGGTKPIMLA

>member
-1 MSRTSLND
+1 MSRTNLND
-9 QTPSTTRATTTTT
+9 QTPSTTCATTTAASNATTT
-22 SIAHA
+22 S
-27 TSANADAAAPR
+27 TNAKTAAPCNC
-38 TSNARLTCAELGMLL
+38 NARLTCAELGMLL

-64 CELVPSGVLPEM
+64 CELVPSGVLPDM

-130 IVGGADCFEV
+130 VVGGASCFEV

-159 TAYGMEF
+159 TAYGMEC
-166 VGPLN
+166 VGAGN

-195 WLGTLSNYHV
+195 WLGTLSNYRV

-212 ILCLVAVLCWI
+212 ILCLVAALCWL

-234 RDNSVGTMLRNRGV
+234 RNNSIGTMLHNRGV

-275 LAGVGEALA
+275 LAGAC
-284 GGALASGALA
+284 GGSGALA
-294 GGALAGTA
+294 GGLAGGA
-302 GVGAAAGAP
+302 GGLASSV
-311 TIAQNVATIAPLTI
+311 TTIAPLTI
-325 AQAQLFFGIGSIISV
+325 EQAQLFFGIGSIISV
-340 VATLAFI
+340 VATLALI
-347 DRHLWLVT
+347 DKHLWLVT
-355 LGMFATGAVSMLAF
+355 LAMFAIGAVSMLAF
-369 VLVFAVGFGANQ
+369 VLVFAVGLVANQ
-381 VNLVACVAFVLWGVA
+381 ANLVACVAFVLWGVA

-441 LDSGGTKPIMLA
+441 LDGGGTKPIMLA

>member
-1 MSRTSLND
+1 MSPTSLND
-9 QTPSTTRATTTTT
+9 QTPSTTCATTTAASNATTT
-22 SIAHA
+22 S
-27 TSANADAAAPR
+27 TNAKAAAPCNC
-38 TSNARLTCAELGMLL
+38 NARLTCAELGMLL

-64 CELVPSGVLPEM
+64 CELVPSGVLPDM

-130 IVGGADCFEV
+130 IVGGAGCFEV

-159 TAYGMEF
+159 TAYGMEC
-166 VGPLN
+166 VGAGN

-195 WLGTLSNYHV
+195 WLGTLSNYRV

-212 ILCLVAVLCWI
+212 ILCLVAALCWL

-234 RDNSVGTMLRNRGV
+234 RDNSIGTMLHNRGV

-275 LAGVGEALA
+275 LAGACGGLA
-284 GGALASGALA
+284 GGAGGLA
-294 GGALAGTA
+294 GSVT
-302 GVGAAAGAP
+302 
-311 TIAQNVATIAPLTI
+311 TIAPLTI
-325 AQAQLFFGIGSIISV
+325 EQAQLFFGIGSIISV
-340 VATLAFI
+340 VATLALI
-347 DRHLWLVT
+347 DKHLWLVT
-355 LGMFATGAVSMLAF
+355 LAMFAIGTVSMVAF
-369 VLVFAVGFGANQ
+369 VLVFAVGLVANQ
-381 VNLVACVAFVLWGVA
+381 ANLIACVAFVLWGVA

>member
-1 MSRTSLND
+1 
-9 QTPSTTRATTTTT
+9 
-22 SIAHA
+22 
-27 TSANADAAAPR
+27 
-38 TSNARLTCAELGMLL
+38 MLL

-64 CELVPSGVLPEM
+64 CELVPSGVLPDM

-130 IVGGADCFEV
+130 IVGGASSFEV

-159 TAYGMEF
+159 TAYGMEC
-166 VGPLN
+166 VGAGN

-195 WLGTLSNYHV
+195 WLGTLSNYRV

-212 ILCLVAVLCWI
+212 ILCLVAALCWL

-234 RDNSVGTMLRNRGV
+234 RDNSIGTMLHNRGV

-275 LAGVGEALA
+275 LAGACGGLA
-284 GGALASGALA
+284 GGAGGLA
-294 GGALAGTA
+294 GSVT
-302 GVGAAAGAP
+302 
-311 TIAQNVATIAPLTI
+311 TIAPLTI
-325 AQAQLFFGIGSIISV
+325 EQAQLFFGIGSIISV
-340 VATLAFI
+340 VATLALI
-347 DRHLWLVT
+347 DKHLWLVT
-355 LGMFATGAVSMLAF
+355 LAMFAIGTVSMVAF
-369 VLVFAVGFGANQ
+369 VLVFAVGLVANQ
-381 VNLVACVAFVLWGVA
+381 ANLIACVAFVLWGVA